1 MTELR
6 LFEIDDHKIG
16 TLLLNPGVQ
25 GEPVI
30 FLHGI
35 TASLH
40 AWVGSSV
47 KFPETLGPCYS
58 VSLPGHYPAAF
69 PEGFNTNMLT
79 PEMIAEV
86 LAKAIR
92 QLTSGKPATLIGH
105 STGGFSALAVA
116 IYHPELVRRVVSVS
130 GFAQGRWTGALGFY
144 QNLVRSGATGTTI
157 FKSLFRSVRR
167 YRLLRAVMRIY
178 AADVPAL
185 YRNPELDD
193 MVRASLPDFCS
204 LDLDAMAMY
213 FQVMPNTDITHLLHK
228 ISVPVLA
235 MVGDR
240 DPTVP
245 PEQAHVIVEHI
256 QGAELAVFNGA
267 GHLISTERP
276 EDYQTILSKWLA
288 QNSWKNSG

>member
-1 MTELR
+1 MTELQ
-6 LFEIDDHKIG
+6 LFEIDGHKIG

-25 GEPVI
+25 GEPII

-35 TASLH
+35 TASLQ

-47 KFPETLGPCYS
+47 KFAETLGPCYS

-69 PEGFNTNMLT
+69 PAGFNTSMLT
-79 PEMIAEV
+79 PETIADV
-86 LAKAIR
+86 LANTIR

-116 IYHPELVRRVVSVS
+116 IYHPELVSRVVSVS
-130 GFAQGRWTGALGFY
+130 GFAHGRWTGALGFY
-144 QNLVRSGATGTTI
+144 QKLVRSGAFGKTL
-157 FKSLFRSVRR
+157 FKWLYRSVRNF
-167 YRLLRAVMRIY
+167 RLLRASMRIY
-178 AADVPAL
+178 AADIPAL

-193 MVRASLPDFCS
+193 LVKTALPDFCS

-213 FQVMPNTDITHLLHK
+213 FKVMPNTDITPLLHK

-235 MVGDR
+235 IVGDC

-245 PEQAHVIVEHI
+245 PEQAQVIVEHI
-256 QGAELAVFNGA
+256 QGAELAIFSA
-267 GHLISTERP
+267 TGHLITIERP
-276 EDYQTILSKWLA
+276 ADYQSTLSNWLA
-288 QNSWKNSG
+288 RNS